1 MQSFARGF
9 AQLGRVECFDYR
21 YQIEGRRSPDRLDKL
36 IDAHRQAFE
45 RLHADHSGP
54 VVLVGKSMG
63 GRIGC
68 HLANQLQNDG
78 PLALVCL
85 GYPLVGQKGAV
96 RDEVLIELRRP
107 ILFVQGS
114 RDALCPL
121 DRLKSV
127 RKRMTA
133 DNELVVIEGGDH
145 SLRVSARFLAEQG
158 YTQSDVDTAI
168 VRSVNDFLEP
178 LRP

>member
-54 VVLVGKSMG
+54 VVLVGKRMG

-133 DNELVVIEGGDH
+133 DNHLVDIEAGAQ
-145 SLRVSARFLAEQG
+145 SLRLSARF
-158 YTQSDVDTAI
+158 
-168 VRSVNDFLEP
+168 
-178 LRP
+178 